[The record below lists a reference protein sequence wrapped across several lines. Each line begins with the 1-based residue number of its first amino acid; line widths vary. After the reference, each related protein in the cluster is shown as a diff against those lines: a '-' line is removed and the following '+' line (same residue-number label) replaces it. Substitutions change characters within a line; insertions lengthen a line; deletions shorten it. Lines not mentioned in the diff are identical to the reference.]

1 MLKSGAWRIG
11 SMALLVAALTFGA
24 AGLANTFSPAT
35 SVAFAS
41 PVAGGNDNDDGDQD
55 NDEEANEIEGQI
67 LRVVCPLERGS
78 DPAVAAVCADLSTG
92 SVIPAINRE
101 PDPPD
106 MYVHTLDGAVR
117 VIVRD
122 RARLDQVAECNYVS
136 VDGERIHT
144 FLFEG
149 QDIEVQDF
157 SGCRNDNED

>member
-1 MLKSGAWRIG
+1 MLRSGRWRLG
-11 SMALLVAALTFGA
+11 WMVLLVAALTFGA
-24 AGLANTFSPAT
+24 AGWMGAFAPAAT
-35 SVAFAS
+35 SVAFAR
-41 PVAGGNDNDDGDQD
+41 PVAGDNDDGGQD

-67 LRVVCPLERGS
+67 LRVVCPPERGS
-78 DPAVAAVCADLSTG
+78 DPPVAAACADLPTG

-101 PDPPD
+101 SDPPD